1 MKEPT
6 KSNRGGARP
15 NSGRPTTDRKIMLSV
30 RITQEAM
37 DRLNELTTKKS
48 EYINDLI
55 LAQ

>member
-1 MKEPT
+1 MEIIR
-6 KSNRGGARP
+6 SNRGGARP